1 MLCFLVPCSCI
12 RRLIPESGP
21 KQYGSRCPV
30 WPKTWERMLELS
42 EAASVIWKS
51 GQVCT
56 KGAFRL
62 LECFDHSCLHLT
74 LYMLSTIFTSVF
86 CDIAKVTRLQSK
98 RGTGH
103 KQIFLL
109 KYITYGGI
117 RTKDKVIRKKNSVY
131 LGYYF
136 FINHELKLNSNLF
149 YYREGAKSGFGGLS
163 QG

>member
-1 MLCFLVPCSCI
+1 M
-12 RRLIPESGP
+12 
-21 KQYGSRCPV
+21 
-30 WPKTWERMLELS
+30 
-42 EAASVIWKS
+42 
-51 GQVCT
+51 
-56 KGAFRL
+56 
-62 LECFDHSCLHLT
+62 SCLAQDLGKNDRAFWSCQCDLKIWAS
-74 LYMLSTIFTSVF
+74 LYQGSLQAYWVLWPFMFASDFIY
-86 CDIAKVTRLQSK
+86 AKYNIHVCLLWYCQGDTWLQSK

-117 RTKDKVIRKKNSVY
+117 RTKDKVIRKKNSIY